1 MFFFLFKT
9 KTAYELRISDWS
21 SDLCSSD
28 LIDTF
33 AAGSSGRASSMDR
46 QPHLFRCPGQHR
58 HALRFI
64 PEPTS
69 GEYHIGLTFNPR
81 RGRCFPA
88 IIHHGWRSDAVY
100 LRRQFGKTPAWSK
113 EPGASGIASGARK
126 SVGEG
131 KSE

>member
-1 MFFFLFKT
+1 
-9 KTAYELRISDWS
+9 
-21 SDLCSSD
+21 
-28 LIDTF
+28 
-33 AAGSSGRASSMDR
+33 MDR

-113 EPGASGIASGARK
+113 ERGASGIAR
-126 SVGEG
+126 
-131 KSE
+131 SEEHTSELQSLMRISYAVFSLKKK